1 MELKEFRPFFK
12 LSMAS
17 QCSFSIGNWRTIW
30 TQKWLMVLV
39 LTTGLKRSWGLKT
52 ANMLYA
58 ALTSTHWH
66 ARSYR
71 LAGECG
77 NSVYQKEKS
86 LHHVQTHTHTHVQPL
101 LKQLRMCWT
110 IIKIPVVMSAQGAS
124 RENLNTQEVDVLW
137 LPKEGP
143 VITQAFS
150 ILRISGTP
158 AAGEVSVICICYS
171 RAQPSAT
178 APKKTTT
185 KASR

>member
-58 ALTSTHWH
+58 ALMSTHWH

-86 LHHVQTHTHTHVQPL
+86 LHHVQTHTHTHTRPALV
-101 LKQLRMCWT
+101 KT
-110 IIKIPVVMSAQGAS
+110 VK
-124 RENLNTQEVDVLW
+124 DVLNYNKNSCSTECSRSKQGK
-137 LPKEGP
+137 PKHTG
-143 VITQAFS
+143 
-150 ILRISGTP
+150 SGCVM
-158 AAGEVSVICICYS
+158 AAQRRSCDN
-171 RAQPSAT
+171 PSLFNI
-178 APKKTTT
+178 KNQRD
-185 KASR
+185 SSCRWGFCNLHLLF